1 MQNVFY
7 ILILLSLSLTAFGQ
21 RKDKN
26 MEETLQ
32 QQGMDDVEA
41 LSSKDFP
48 YIERFHEAVREKMA
62 GNLEASK
69 KLYKVCLE
77 ENPNDDAVYFGLGEI
92 ARDQKMKSEALEYFK
107 KAAEIDPENIFYT
120 QEVDYIQYEKADFE
134 DAVENFKKLTE
145 YEPRNVDWLYGYGQV
160 LVYSK
165 KYEEAIITFNKLQD
179 QVGIVPEIMIMKA
192 DLYQELKQDDRAEE
206 TLLQLKR
213 EFPQNVEVLKTVIG
227 FYEDRG
233 DQEKA
238 FRLIKELVENEPE
251 NGVAQFILAQ
261 EYIRNDNREGF
272 LKALP
277 AIIASPEVQVPE
289 KMQLLKHMYTLP
301 NLEESMVLELS
312 KSLAETHKNSAESLT
327 FRAEVLSQMGQTK
340 EALKFYREAIKNNSS
355 EFRLWTS
362 VLAFES
368 AHKDYQALYED
379 AQDAMSYFP
388 TLPFVYYAAAEG
400 ALFTDKP
407 DEALEFLAAGELY
420 ILDDKTQKARFSMR
434 EGQIYFYKNKIKEGT
449 EQFNKALDIDPDAH
463 VIKINYALSLANSS
477 KNLDKAQ
484 TLLSSVESDEHGA
497 NFYYVL
503 ALVQWK
509 MDKDEKAISTLE
521 SGISS
526 LDYTAELHDLLG
538 DIYISKDKPIEAIKA
553 WEKALELESRNTLLD
568 KKIKEKTFYAPQYY

>member
-1 MQNVFY
+1 MYRTFY
-7 ILILLSLSLTAFGQ
+7 ILILLSVSLISFGQ

-26 MEETLQ
+26 MEESLQ
-32 QQGMDDVEA
+32 EQGMDDLEA

-48 YIERFHEAVREKMA
+48 YIERFHQAVREKMA
-62 GNLEASK
+62 GNLEESK
-69 KLYKVCLE
+69 KLYQVCLE

-92 ARDQKMKSEALEYFK
+92 AREQNMKSEALEYFQ
-107 KAAEIDPENIFYT
+107 KASDIDPDNIFYT
-120 QEVDYIQYEKADFE
+120 QELAYIQYEKADFE
-134 DAVENFKKLTE
+134 DAVVNFKKLTE
-145 YEPRNVDWLYGYGQV
+145 HEPRNIDWLYGYGQV

-165 KYEEAIITFNKLQD
+165 NYEEAIVAFNKLQD

-192 DLYQELKQDDRAEE
+192 DLYQELKQDDKAEE
-206 TLLQLKR
+206 TLLLLKK

-233 DQEKA
+233 NQEKA
-238 FRLIKELVENEPE
+238 IQLIKELVENEPE

-289 KMQLLKHMYTLP
+289 KMQLLKHMYSLP
-301 NLEESMVLELS
+301 NLDHSLVLELS
-312 KSLAETHKNSAESLT
+312 KSLAETHQNSAESLT

-407 DEALEFLAAGELY
+407 EEALEFLAAGELY
-420 ILDDKTQKARFSMR
+420 ILDDETQKARFAMR
-434 EGQIYFYKNKIKEGT
+434 KGQIYFYQNKIKEGM
-449 EQFNKALDIDPDAH
+449 ELFNKALNIEPNAP
-463 VIKINYALSLANSS
+463 VIKINYALSLTNSG
-477 KNLDKAQ
+477 KNLSKAK
-484 TLLSSVESDEHGA
+484 TLLSSVEQKEHGA
-497 NFYYVL
+497 NFYY
-503 ALVQWK
+503 ALGLLQWK
-509 MDKDEKAISTLE
+509 MDETEKAISTLE
-521 SGISS
+521 NGISV

-538 DIYISKDKPIEAIKA
+538 DIYISIEKPDNATKA
-553 WEKALELESRNTLLD
+553 WEKAIELESRNTLLD
-568 KKIKEKTFYAPQYY
+568 KKIKEQTFYAPQYY